1 MNSHRFNQENSIW
14 QNGDMRASC
23 ECFVG
28 KAGVKP
34 LFQRNQRRRTH
45 EGLPYDDQH
54 TVTGMKQTN
63 QAEMAAIQFAK
74 IRCRDPSEAPLSP

>member
-1 MNSHRFNQENSIW
+1 MNSLRFNQENSIREL
-14 QNGDMRASC
+14 GDMRAAC

-28 KAGVKP
+28 KAGVMP
-34 LFQRNQRRRTH
+34 SSQRNQRRRTH

-63 QAEMAAIQFAK
+63 QAEMTATQFTK
-74 IRCRDPSEAPLSP
+74 ISCRDPSEAPLSP